1 MLLRCYVPLYVKV
14 LYLRQITLKSIT
26 MALIKLTAIV
36 DNISGKLNGSVF
48 ANNKGGH
55 YVRSKS
61 KPTNP
66 QTSEQSLR
74 RSIFASIASSWREL
88 SQGQRNAWE
97 QAAQD
102 FPYTNRLGDTK
113 ILSGF
118 SLHQKLNTNLTLI
131 QQAAD
136 LAGPPSPQGVGSVVH
151 AAGSFILPQPGDD
164 PLSEIEFGMEGR
176 RQATSVLVYA
186 TAGLSP
192 GISNFNNRLRLIS
205 VKAPEL
211 SGTTTLDITQPY
223 IARFGTPAEGS
234 KIGFGLR
241 IINANTGE
249 ASPIFTF
256 YGPVYL
262 A

>member
-1 MLLRCYVPLYVKV
+1 
-14 LYLRQITLKSIT
+14 

-36 DNISGKLNGSVF
+36 DNISGKLNGTVF

-55 YVRSKS
+55 YMRSKS

-66 QTSEQSLR
+66 QTPEQSLR
-74 RSIFASIASSWREL
+74 RSIFASISSSWREL
-88 SQGQRNAWE
+88 SQGQRNAWD

-131 QQAAD
+131 NQAAD
-136 LAGPPSPQGVGSVVH
+136 LAGPPSPQGVGSVVN
-151 AAGSFILPQPGDD
+151 AIGSFLIPEPGDN
-164 PLSEIEFGMEGR
+164 PLSEIEFDMEGKR
-176 RQATSVLVYA
+176 AGTAVLVFA

-205 VKAPEL
+205 ARAPEI
-211 SGTTTLDITQPY
+211 SGTTTLGITQDY
-223 IARFGTPAEGS
+223 IDRFGTPDEGA
-234 KIGFGLR
+234 KIGYGLR
-241 IINANTGE
+241 IVNATTGE
-249 ASPIFTF
+249 ASPMFTF
-256 YGPVYL
+256 AGE
-262 A
+262 AIQA

>member
-1 MLLRCYVPLYVKV
+1 
-14 LYLRQITLKSIT
+14 

-36 DNISGKLNGSVF
+36 DNISGKLNGTVF

-55 YVRSKS
+55 YMRSKS

-66 QTSEQSLR
+66 QTPEQSLR

-88 SQGQRNAWE
+88 NQGQRNAWD

-118 SLHQKLNTNLTLI
+118 SLHQKLNTNLSLI
-131 QQAAD
+131 DAAAE
-136 LAGPPSPQGVGSVVH
+136 LAGPPSPQGVGSVVG
-151 AAGSFILPQPGDD
+151 AIGSFIIPTLPDS
-164 PLSEIEFGMEGR
+164 PLSEIEFDMEGKR
-176 RQATSVLVYA
+176 EGTSVLVFA

-192 GISNFNNRLRLIS
+192 GISNFNNRLRFIGTGT
-205 VKAPEL
+205 PQPN
-211 SGTTTLDITQPY
+211 GTTTFDITERY
-223 IARFGTPAEGS
+223 IQRFGNPTANS
-234 KIGFGLR
+234 KIGYGLR
-241 IINANTGE
+241 VINSTTGE
-249 ASPIFTF
+249 ASPLFTF
-256 YGPVYL
+256 AGEAVQ